1 MIPLRLAPVAALLWL
16 VPVGWGQDEPAPD
29 GRLRTEPAGAERDD
43 AATKRPLRFEDL
55 YGSARL
61 DLTGS
66 YPRGLTWIG
75 PERYLA
81 PAEQGSPEVVDAA
94 TGDARPAYDA
104 AALSK
109 ALTDAGVEGRLA
121 ETFARRPTGA
131 GATFD
136 DERRRALLRSGGD
149 LFAVDFGG
157 PGFGADV
164 EVGEGPAPVAVR
176 LTDTPQTEELPELSP
191 DGRTAAFVRNFDLY
205 AVPLIGAGRSLHAGP
220 EVRLTEG
227 GNDLLRHGK
236 ADWVYYEE
244 LLGRDWKGYR
254 WSPDSQRLAVME
266 YDDRAVGAFTVLDQ
280 AAATDVGGF
289 PADSGQRIER
299 TRYPKT
305 GATNPTVRLGVVAA
319 TGGPVRWVDWATDA
333 LPGLPELGRAD
344 GDGGGLIAHYGWFPD
359 GDRLYGYL
367 QDRVQSTLSVRAVE
381 VPDEGEPGEPTELL
395 SESDGA
401 WVESPGDLHFL
412 PDGSFLLAS
421 TRDGWRRLDR
431 YSADGALLNPVAA
444 GPWEVRSVEAV
455 AAPAEGSGGE
465 PWIFFT
471 GTKDDPVGE
480 FLYRVRP
487 DGSELTRL
495 TPEPGT
501 HKVRVAPDGGFFLDT
516 YSAHDTPPRVLL
528 RTGDGELVRLL
539 GEANPPGLEK
549 TARGEFEWVEIP
561 VPAAPRSDGGTDPA
575 GTLYGYLLL
584 PPGLDRTDPDADVPV
599 WVMTYGGP
607 HTTVV
612 RDDWA
617 SGRGWEHLLATNG
630 IAVLKIDPRAAS
642 ARGWAPAWAVHG
654 RLGEQET
661 TDMIAAA
668 AWLQEQPWV
677 DADRIGL
684 SGHSYGGYLTA
695 RVLLHTDRYAAGIAG
710 GSVTDFQNYDTIYTE
725 RLMDTPAANPEG
737 YALTNLARKAA
748 DLRGRLLLIHGGMDD
763 NVHPQNVWQFAA
775 ALQERG
781 KNFDLMIYPRSRHA
795 IAGTHYRRLMWDFV
809 RETMLEE
816 R

>member
-1 MIPLRLAPVAALLWL
+1 MTAFRLAPVALLLSL
-16 VPVGWGQDEPAPD
+16 VPVGWGQDEPAPAD
-29 GRLRTEPAGAERDD
+29 RPLTDPAGAAED
-43 AATKRPLRFEDL
+43 ADRPLRFEDL

-66 YPRGLTWIG
+66 YPRGLTWVG
-75 PERYLA
+75 PGRYLT
-81 PAEQGSPEVVDAA
+81 PAEQGSPEVVEAA
-94 TGDARPAYDA
+94 TGESRPAYDA
-104 AALSK
+104 AALST
-109 ALTDAGVEGRLA
+109 ALTDAGVQGQLA
-121 ETFARRPTGA
+121 EVFARRPTGVA
-131 GATFD
+131 ATFD
-136 DERRRALLRSGGD
+136 DDRRRALLGSGGD

-157 PGFGADV
+157 PAFGIDA
-164 EVGEGPAPVAVR
+164 EAAPVVVR
-176 LTDTPQTEELPELSP
+176 LTETPQTEELPELSP
-191 DGRTAAFVRNFDLY
+191 DGRTAAFVRGFDLY
-205 AVPLIGAGRSLHAGP
+205 AIPLIGAGASLHPGP
-220 EVRLTEG
+220 EVRLTHG
-227 GNDLLRHGK
+227 GSDLLRHGK

-244 LLGRDWKGYR
+244 LYGRDWKGYR

-266 YDDRAVGAFTVLDQ
+266 YDDRAVGAFTVLDE
-280 AAATDVGGF
+280 AAGTDVARR
-289 PADSGQRIER
+289 PADSGQRVER

-305 GATNPTVRLGVVAA
+305 GTTNPTVRLGVVAA
-319 TGGPVRWVDWATDA
+319 TGGPVHWIDWATDS
-333 LPGLPELGRAD
+333 LPGLPAMGREA

-367 QDRVQSTLSVRAVE
+367 QDRVQSSLSVRAVAVSE
-381 VPDEGEPGEPTELL
+381 EGELGEPTELL
-395 SESDGA
+395 TESHGA
-401 WVESPGDLHFL
+401 WVESPGDPEFL

-421 TRDGWRRLDR
+421 TRDGWRHLHR
-431 YSADGALLNPVAA
+431 YAADGTLLNPVTG
-444 GPWEVRSVEAV
+444 GPWEVRSVEAIAV
-455 AAPAEGSGGE
+455 PGGEAGEASGNE

-487 DGSELTRL
+487 DGSDLTRL
-495 TPEPGT
+495 TPEPGA
-501 HKVRVAPDGGFFLDT
+501 HKPQIAPGGGFFIDT

-528 RTGDGELVRLL
+528 RTGAGELGRVL
-539 GEANPPGLEK
+539 GEADPPGLK
-549 TARGEFEWVEIP
+549 QIARGEWQWVEIP
-561 VPAAPRSDGGTDPA
+561 VPAAPRTDGGTDPA
-575 GTLYGYLLL
+575 GTLHGYLLL
-584 PPGLDRTDPDADVPV
+584 PPGLDRSNPDADVPV

-630 IAVLKIDPRAAS
+630 IAVLKVDPRAAS
-642 ARGWAPAWAVHG
+642 ARGWAPAWEVHG

-677 DADRIGL
+677 AGDRIGL

-695 RVLLHTDRYAAGIAG
+695 RVLTHTDRYAAGIAG

-725 RLMDTPAANPEG
+725 RLMDTPAANPDG
-737 YALTNLARKAA
+737 YALTNLSRKAG
-748 DLRGRLLLIHGGMDD
+748 DLKGRLLLIHGGMDD

-781 KNFDLMIYPRSRHA
+781 KDFELMIYPRSRHS